1 MTVEH
6 RGRSPRIDPAAT
18 VAPGAIVSGDVVIE
32 AGARIL
38 HGAVLTAEDGEV
50 RVGRESVVLEHAV
63 IRGRAGHPAVIGE
76 HVMVGPHAHVNGA
89 SVGDRAFIATG
100 ASLFPGAVV
109 GEGAEVRVNGVV
121 QVNSTLEPGAV
132 VPIGWVAV
140 GAPARILSPRPAR
153 GDLGDPARARLP
165 GHGLR
170 RRALGG
176 HGRAH
181 AGPVVVLRGARRRP
195 DRPRAALAQNGSS
208 GSIPIARNSSER

>member
-1 MTVEH
+1 MRVEH

-32 AGARIL
+32 AGARIV

-140 GAPARILSPRPAR
+140 GSPARILSPDRHEEIWAIQR
-153 GDLGDPARARLP
+153 GLDFP
-165 GHGLR
+165 GTVYGVERSAGMDELMR
-170 RRALGG
+170 GQSSFYA
-176 HGRAH
+176 AH
-181 AGPVVVLRGARRRP
+181 DD
-195 DRPRAALAQNGSS
+195 DRIVPEQ
-208 GSIPIARNSSER
+208 P